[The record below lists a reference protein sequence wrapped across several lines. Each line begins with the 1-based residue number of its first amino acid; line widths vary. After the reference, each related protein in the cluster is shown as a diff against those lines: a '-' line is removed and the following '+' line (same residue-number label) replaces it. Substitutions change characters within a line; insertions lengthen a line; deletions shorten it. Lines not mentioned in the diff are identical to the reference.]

1 MHGGSATRLDGDV
14 GEQGSQPAATSCV
27 HTLRYTP
34 SARLKIFLSYG
45 HDRFQA
51 LAFHLKAQLQR
62 RGHVVWLDIE
72 KLSAGIDWEEG
83 IAGGLSWVRD
93 AGQDGRVLL
102 VMTPHALRRPD
113 GYCLNEVARAASL
126 RLNIFPVMVAES
138 VPPPSIAM
146 LPFFDM
152 RDCVPGEAEQALAK
166 ESSEW
171 RDLMKGCLETP
182 TFLDKAERLYTML
195 DLFDSMTNYGVPAVA
210 GLANLS
216 LFPGFDSAH
225 LDTPRGNSVRRLLSP
240 SLSVSPSRGGS
251 ILLETS
257 AEELTLTDA
266 NLQNGEGV
274 SGGGADMLAVNFP
287 PASPLNVDKDVSGVA
302 TTAEDIAHNTPGE
315 DATVSSRKTRY
326 VLSYDGS
333 CFVLAQQIYHDL
345 TGAGFSVYPVSSAG
359 SSSEVTVGSDGSATI
374 ATGEHSSREDGL
386 QWASAEKDGKVILL
400 LTAESVGRPHGVS
413 LNDVSAAMSAGL
425 GFVPLLVRPCEIPLS
440 ICRIQWLD
448 MTDCLHYRGGDSGTA
463 TSLNTLRYES
473 RKGQLISALE
483 GTLDH
488 EGQQARLFSLL
499 APFNFQRQIS
509 QLTERFVGREW
520 LFEQFQ
526 QWVQGPTTSS
536 SSLSTC
542 SSAPAREPTS
552 RRVFWVVGQIGSGK
566 TSVAAQMI
574 QRCPEIAAFHFARQE
589 DEQTH
594 NARRCVLS
602 LAYQLTTQLPEYAH
616 YLQSHEPLEEMVPVA
631 SFVELVS
638 QLLLGPLNA
647 IARPT
652 TYRSLVLLIDGIEW
666 LIPALSSAS
675 SMPSLSGGSLRETKD
690 EECLVSML
698 PAVVSRLP
706 DWVRVVVL
714 SREDP
719 PVLSKLHAFEPAD
732 VIVDH
737 FHQENDQDIR
747 RYLNLSL
754 SKLPLSEV
762 DFAEA
767 SAQNVD
773 VVPDNN
779 HEFGL
784 EQVVELIA
792 RRSEGLFLYAV
803 NVVQAIT
810 EGRLRL
816 HELAEL
822 PVGMGAY
829 LQQFFASHFSDH
841 DMYKRRV
848 RPVLEV
854 LCAAYEP
861 LPLATLAR
869 VLEWD
874 VYEQRDANAVLGSL
888 FCIEAGYDADSQLL
902 RPFHSSV
909 LDWVQDS
916 SSSGDFFV
924 DVASGHERLGR
935 WAAHEYQTLT
945 RTNAFEFVNLNYEL
959 ETTGDE
965 KLKAKIYI
973 VRNACNHL
981 MQAHGGDCMQLVA
994 AFAADEKFQLAR
1006 RLLHVRAAGL
1016 QSFFHGDISRE
1027 RAQELLAR
1035 RQPHRVGS
1043 FLIRYTSRQRTYCAS
1058 FVAALDE
1065 ATGNPKF
1072 RHNLIHHLDNG
1083 SYSTVAPAE
1092 VTEKTILYPDL
1103 ISFVEQYQRKG
1114 VLTAPVAR
1122 EAPLNREISSNADEK
1137 PGE

>member
-195 DLFDSMTNYGVPAVA
+195 ELFDSMTNYGVPAVA

-240 SLSVSPSRGGS
+240 SLSVSPSRG
-251 ILLETS
+251 
-257 AEELTLTDA
+257 
-266 NLQNGEGV
+266 V

-287 PASPLNVDKDVSGVA
+287 PASPLNVDKD
-302 TTAEDIAHNTPGE
+302 
-315 DATVSSRKTRY
+315 
-326 VLSYDGS
+326 
-333 CFVLAQQIYHDL
+333 
-345 TGAGFSVYPVSSAG
+345 
-359 SSSEVTVGSDGSATI
+359 
-374 ATGEHSSREDGL
+374 
-386 QWASAEKDGKVILL
+386 
-400 LTAESVGRPHGVS
+400 
-413 LNDVSAAMSAGL
+413 
-425 GFVPLLVRPCEIPLS
+425 
-440 ICRIQWLD
+440 
-448 MTDCLHYRGGDSGTA
+448 
-463 TSLNTLRYES
+463 
-473 RKGQLISALE
+473 
-483 GTLDH
+483 
-488 EGQQARLFSLL
+488 
-499 APFNFQRQIS
+499 
-509 QLTERFVGREW
+509 
-520 LFEQFQ
+520 
-526 QWVQGPTTSS
+526 
-536 SSLSTC
+536 
-542 SSAPAREPTS
+542 
-552 RRVFWVVGQIGSGK
+552 
-566 TSVAAQMI
+566 
-574 QRCPEIAAFHFARQE
+574 
-589 DEQTH
+589 
-594 NARRCVLS
+594 
-602 LAYQLTTQLPEYAH
+602 LTTQLPEYAH

-1006 RLLHVRAAGL
+1006 RLLH
-1016 QSFFHGDISRE
+1016 
-1027 RAQELLAR
+1027 ELLAR

>member
-1 MHGGSATRLDGDV
+1 MHGGGSPTRLQGDAGDQGDIPPASAV
-14 GEQGSQPAATSCV
+14 GRILQ
-27 HTLRYTP
+27 YTP
-34 SARLKIFLSYG
+34 STRLKIFLSYG

-51 LAFHLKAQLQR
+51 LAFHLKAALQR

-72 KLSAGIDWEEG
+72 RLSAGIDWEEG
-83 IAGGLSWVRD
+83 IAGALAWVRD

-152 RDCVPGEAEQALAK
+152 RDCVPGDVDHQIHTQDSL
-166 ESSEW
+166 EW
-171 RDLMKGCLETP
+171 RDLMTSCLVTA
-182 TFLDKAERLYTML
+182 TFLDKAERLYTIL
-195 DLFDSMTNYGVPAVA
+195 ELFDSITSYGVPAVA

-216 LFPGFDSAH
+216 LFPGFAGAH
-225 LDTPRGNSVRRLLSP
+225 LDTPRSSSVRRLLS
-240 SLSVSPSRGGS
+240 SSPTRGRS
-251 ILLETS
+251 AILDKPAEEPIKEVLLETPVDEAAS
-257 AEELTLTDA
+257 FGGAESL
-266 NLQNGEGV
+266 GV
-274 SGGGADMLAVNFP
+274 SSP
-287 PASPLNVDKDVSGVA
+287 PASPFKVGL
-302 TTAEDIAHNTPGE
+302 DIAE
-315 DATVSSRKTRY
+315 VSSATIGEVEMEGDKAVSCRKTRY
-326 VLSYDGS
+326 VLSYDES
-333 CFVLAQQIYHDL
+333 CYVLAQQISRDL
-345 TGAGFSVYPVSSAG
+345 TESDFSVFPMPVPA
-359 SSSEVTVGSDGSATI
+359 VTEATVEDEG
-374 ATGEHSSREDGL
+374 TVNGRPDSREDAL
-386 QWASAEKDGKVILL
+386 QWASAEKDGKLIIL

-425 GFVPLLVRPCEIPLS
+425 GFVPLLVRTCEIPLS

-448 MTDCLHYRGGDSGTA
+448 MTDCLIYTDDGIGNGTTA
-463 TSLNTLRYES
+463 SLNQVRYES
-473 RKGQLISALE
+473 RKDQLTSALE

-499 APFNFQRQIS
+499 APFTFQRQIS

-526 QWVQGPTTSS
+526 RWVQGSSVPTSS
-536 SSLSTC
+536 T
-542 SSAPAREPTS
+542 REHS
-552 RRVFWVVGQIGSGK
+552 NQRVFWVVGQIGSGK
-566 TSVAAQMI
+566 TSVAACMVQSS
-574 QRCPEIAAFHFARQE
+574 PEIAAFHFARQE

-594 NARRCVLS
+594 SARRCVLS

-631 SFVELVS
+631 SFVELVEH
-638 QLLLGPLNA
+638 LLIGPLNA

-652 TYRSLVLLIDGIEW
+652 KYKALVLLIDGVEW
-666 LIPALSSAS
+666 LIPAAS
-675 SMPSLSGGSLRETKD
+675 SSSLMPPLSGSSWKETKD

-698 PAVVSRLP
+698 PTLVSRLP
-706 DWVRVVVL
+706 EWVRIVLL

-719 PVLSKLHAFEPAD
+719 PVLSKLHAFDPPD
-732 VIVDH
+732 VTIEH
-737 FHQENDQDIR
+737 CQHENDQDIR
-747 RYLNLSL
+747 RYINHSL
-754 SKLPLSEV
+754 SKVHLRDV
-762 DFAEA
+762 DFEKA
-767 SAQNVD
+767 SAQIVGTDAGNSR
-773 VVPDNN
+773 
-779 HEFGL
+779 EFGM

-803 NVVQAIT
+803 NVVQAISD
-810 EGRLRL
+810 GRLRL

-822 PVGMGAY
+822 PVGMAAY
-829 LQQFFASHFSDH
+829 LQQFFASHFADH
-841 DMYKRRV
+841 DTYKQRV

-854 LCAAYEP
+854 CCAAYEP
-861 LPLATLAR
+861 LPLATLSR

-874 VYEQRDANAVLGSL
+874 VYEQRDAGTVLGSL
-888 FCIEAGYDADSQLL
+888 FSIEAGHDPATLYV

-916 SSSGDFFV
+916 SSSEAFFV

-935 WAAHEYQTLT
+935 WAAREYQALT
-945 RTNAFEFVNLNYEL
+945 RCNAFEFVNLNYEL
-959 ETTGDE
+959 EATGDDT
-965 KLKAKIYI
+965 LKAKIYI

-981 MQAHGGDCMQLVA
+981 MQATGESCMQLVA

-1006 RLLHVRAAGL
+1006 RLLHVRAEGL

-1027 RAQELLAR
+1027 KAQELLAR

-1043 FLIRYTSRQRTYCAS
+1043 FLIRYTSRHRTYCAS
-1058 FVAALDE
+1058 FVVAMDE
-1065 ATGNPKF
+1065 ATGAPKF
-1072 RHNLIHHLDNG
+1072 RHNLIHHLENG
-1083 SYSTVAPAE
+1083 SYSNVPPAE
-1092 VTEKTILYPDL
+1092 VTEKTILFPDL

-1122 EAPLNREISSNADEK
+1122 DAPLNREISSNADEK
-1137 PGE
+1137 VSP